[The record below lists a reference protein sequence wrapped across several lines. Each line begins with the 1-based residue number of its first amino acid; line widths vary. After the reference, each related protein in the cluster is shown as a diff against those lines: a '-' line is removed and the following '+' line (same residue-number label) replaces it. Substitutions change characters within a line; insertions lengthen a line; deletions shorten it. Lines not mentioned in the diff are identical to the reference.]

1 MTSEAQ
7 KGYKTENKILAKEI
21 ETARITAGAI
31 FEKYANN
38 KEYDRAVLYQVI
50 RDTLEQYR
58 RALEG
63 LDML

>member
-1 MTSEAQ
+1 MNANQ
-7 KGYKTENKILAKEI
+7 KNEILICEI

-31 FEKYANN
+31 FEELANN

-58 RALEG
+58 KALEG
-63 LDML
+63 LSSL